1 MKAKVGDNICFI
13 QKYAP
18 QGETEWIFR
27 LVEAPITSIH
37 IGKNGA
43 KAYSK
48 RFRPIDIEELELNTR
63 WLREANGLILVGEP
77 FIDCYDLRERAKR
90 WVEGRGW
97 ERQEDRLLQPEE
109 DVEIFNR
116 GRGEGYGK
124 EKAGDDT

>member
-18 QGETEWIFR
+18 QGGAEWSFR
-27 LVEAPITSIH
+27 LVEAPIASIH
-37 IGKNGA
+37 IGKNGT

-63 WLREANGLILVGEP
+63 LLREANGLILVGEP
-77 FIDCYDLRERAKR
+77 FIDRYGLKERAKR
-90 WVEGRGW
+90 WVEERGW
-97 ERQEDRLLQPEE
+97 ERQGDSLLQPEE

-116 GRGEGYGK
+116 GREEGHGK